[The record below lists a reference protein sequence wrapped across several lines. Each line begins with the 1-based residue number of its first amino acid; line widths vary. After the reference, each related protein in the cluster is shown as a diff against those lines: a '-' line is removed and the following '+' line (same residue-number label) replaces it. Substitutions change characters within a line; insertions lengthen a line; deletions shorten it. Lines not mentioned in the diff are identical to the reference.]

1 MHKLFRAYQ
10 PLLGWWHPRAVDD
23 VRNLGIEIVL
33 RGLKR
38 RAIGQRVTRDALA
51 GVQESLNQPN
61 DAQIPF
67 MITQTQREALRAKGF
82 DDDQIAN
89 MTPEKAHQLLRIPP
103 PPY

>member
-1 MHKLFRAYQ
+1 
-10 PLLGWWHPRAVDD
+10 
-23 VRNLGIEIVL
+23 
-33 RGLKR
+33 
-38 RAIGQRVTRDALA
+38 
-51 GVQESLNQPN
+51 
-61 DAQIPF
+61 